1 MWPFPENWVTL
12 FVLWIIELKYSKT
25 VFFFNNNKKYA
36 GWKQIKQVTKVYTND
51 IYVVEKPNKITP
63 MHTSSNDKNKQAEQQ
78 AQSTNKLC
86 KHKNLIK

>member
-1 MWPFPENWVTL
+1 MTFSRELSDFVFLVNHRIEIFEN
-12 FVLWIIELKYSKT
+12 S
-25 VFFFNNNKKYA
+25 FFSNNNKKYA